1 MNNKIV
7 VTNTAII
14 INDYHMGDS
23 EKIEQT
29 FSVWDPLTHKLIPFG
44 MHYDLINER
53 LYLPRGI
60 DIWWVRNCFNEK
72 YYYRESCHPYKNIDN
87 ISLKYKPRDEQQI
100 QALQFMCGVND
111 YEENADVTQ
120 LSTNLNTGK
129 GKTYCSIATIAF
141 YKIKSMII
149 TASNSLLS
157 QWKDE
162 IIKYTTLTEKDVIQ
176 IKGSDNI
183 NMILSGN
190 SQKANN
196 ASIYLCSHG
205 TLKSFGDS
213 YGWDKVYDL
222 FRYLG
227 IGLKFFDEAHTNFDN
242 MLMIDYHTNVWRTYY
257 VTATPGRSNFKENR
271 IYKVSMKNVP
281 SIDLFDE
288 RNDPHTSYIA
298 IKWNSR
304 PTPSDISNCKNQY
317 GLDRMKYID
326 YVTKNPEFYKIMRII
341 MELVIKA
348 NGRILMYIGT
358 NEGILRVYHWI
369 GVNYPEFIGDIG
381 IFSSLVSNEQKLEEK
396 KKKLLLSTT
405 KSAGLGE
412 HIEGLKMTI
421 VLAEPFKS
429 EIIARQTLGRTR
441 DDNTMYVELIDMGF
455 KYNRKFYYNKLPV
468 FNKYASDVSD
478 TTIESYEL
486 NKRYQ
491 EIIKKR
497 ETWRIKP
504 LQFDDRRFDFSE
516 MEKKNENPR
525 PGIIQPFTFI
535 NNDKYDNINSKF

>member
-1 MNNKIV
+1 MEKIT

-14 INDYHMGDS
+14 INNYHKGDS

-29 FSVWDPLTHKLIPFG
+29 FSVWDPSTHKLIPFG
-44 MHYDLINER
+44 MYLDEVNER

-60 DIWWVRNCFNEK
+60 DLWWVRKCFDEK
-72 YYYRESCHPYKNIDN
+72 YYHRESHHKYKEIKINP
-87 ISLKYKPRDEQQI
+87 KYKPRDEQQI
-100 QALQFMCGVND
+100 KALQFMCGVNEF
-111 YEENADVTQ
+111 EENSDIYQ
-120 LSTNLNTGK
+120 LSVNLNTGK
-129 GKTYCSIATIAF
+129 GKTYCSIMTICF

-157 QWKDE
+157 QWKSE
-162 IIKYTTLTEKDVIQ
+162 IIHYTDLQDKDILQ
-176 IKGSDNI
+176 IKGSDSI

-196 ASIYLCSHG
+196 ASVFLCSHG

-213 YGWDKVYDL
+213 YGWDKVYEL

-227 IGLKFFDEAHTNFDN
+227 IGLKFYDEAHTNFDN

-271 IYKVSMKNVP
+271 IYQVSLKNVP

-288 RNDPHTSYIA
+288 RNDPHTDYIA

-304 PTPSDISNCKNQY
+304 PSPSDVSKCKNQY

-326 YVTKNPEFYKIMRII
+326 YITRNPEFYKMMRII
-341 MELVIKA
+341 MELVIKC
-348 NGRILMYIGT
+348 NGRVLMYIGT

-369 GVNYPEFIGDIG
+369 GTNYPEFLGEIG
-381 IFSSLVSNEQKLEEK
+381 IFSSLVPNDQKLEEK

-421 VLAEPFKS
+421 LLAEPFKS
-429 EIIARQTLGRTR
+429 EIVARQTLGRTR
-441 DDNTMYVELIDMGF
+441 DDNTMYIELVDMGF
-455 KYNRKFYYNKLPV
+455 RYIRKFYYNKLPI
-468 FNKYASDVSD
+468 FNKYAKDVSD
-478 TTIESYEL
+478 TTMESYEI
-486 NKRYQ
+486 NKRVE
-491 EIIKKR
+491 EILR
-497 ETWRIKP
+497 NRNTWRVKP
-504 LQFDDRRFDFSE
+504 LEFDDQRFDFSDI
-516 MEKKNENPR
+516 EKKEEPQV
-525 PGIIQPFTFI
+525 GKIKPFEFI
-535 NNDKYDNINSKF
+535 NNSKYDNVNYRF